1 MWNYD
6 LYFFKKKIYFR
17 KKKNT
22 YLEKKI
28 FFKRLLSLVKLS
40 FINTRDKRCSS
51 KSKKGD
57 ELLKCNRRGKKGV
70 FKTSRIVRKFI

>member
-17 KKKNT
+17 KKKYIIKN
-22 YLEKKI
+22 I

-40 FINTRDKRCSS
+40 FINTRDKRCSL